1 MKINQDNMIITIDT
15 ELCANGEKIAKELAD
30 MLHLPCYGEEILD
43 KASELSGI
51 PARLMHRYDGRAVH
65 AAYDLLADDHDPLH
79 IRPAADFI
87 TAQVAA
93 CRELAAKGPCVLV
106 DRHASMAMKGTEGHV
121 SVYVHSD
128 FSDRAARLAE
138 QNGLSAA
145 EAEKQLKRADRAYR
159 SYYRGNHKG
168 WGEAD
173 SYDISINASD
183 GDVHT
188 LACTLLSFLESM
200 VGAQLADRKETKAV

>member
-1 MKINQDNMIITIDT
+1 MKINKNNMIITIDT
-15 ELCANGEKIAKELAD
+15 ELCANGEKIAKELAA

-51 PARLMHRYDGRAVH
+51 PARLMHCYDGRAVH
-65 AAYDLLADDHDPLH
+65 AAYDLLANDHDPLH

-93 CRELAAKGPCVLV
+93 CRELAAKGSCVLV
-106 DRHASMAMKGTEGHV
+106 DRHASMAMAGTEGHV

-128 FSDRAARLAE
+128 FSDRAARMAE
-138 QNGLSAA
+138 QNGLTTD

>member
-1 MKINQDNMIITIDT
+1 MKINKDNMIITIDT

-43 KASELSGI
+43 KASEISGI

-65 AAYDLLADDHDPLH
+65 AAYDLLANDREPLH

-93 CRELAAKGPCVLV
+93 CRDLAAKGSCILV
-106 DRHASMAMKGTEGHV
+106 DRHASMAMEGTKDRV
-121 SVYVHSD
+121 SVYIHSN

-138 QNGLSAA
+138 QEGLSAA

-159 SYYRGNHKG
+159 NYYRGNHKG
-168 WGEAD
+168 WGDAD
-173 SYDISINASD
+173 SYDVSVNASD

-188 LACTLLSFLESM
+188 LASTLLSFLETM
-200 VGAQLADRKETKAV
+200 VGAELVDRKASKAV

>member
-1 MKINQDNMIITIDT
+1 MKINKDNMIITIDT

-43 KASELSGI
+43 KASEISGI

-65 AAYDLLADDHDPLH
+65 AAYDLLANDREPLH

-93 CRELAAKGPCVLV
+93 CRDLAAKGSCILV
-106 DRHASMAMKGTEGHV
+106 DRHASMAMEGTKDRV
-121 SVYVHSD
+121 SVYIHSN

-138 QNGLSAA
+138 QEGLSAT

-168 WGEAD
+168 WGDAD
-173 SYDISINASD
+173 SYDISVNASD

-188 LACTLLSFLESM
+188 LASTLLSFLETM
-200 VGAQLADRKETKAV
+200 VGAELVDRKASKAV

>member
-1 MKINQDNMIITIDT
+1 MKINRDNMIITIDT

-30 MLHLPCYGEEILD
+30 LLHLPCYGEEILD

-51 PARLMHRYDGRAVH
+51 PARLMHCYDGRAVH
-65 AAYDLLADDHDPLH
+65 AAYDLLANDHDPLH

-93 CRELAAKGPCVLV
+93 CRELAAKGSCILV
-106 DRHASMAMKGTEGHV
+106 DRHASMAMAGTEGHV

-128 FSDRAARLAE
+128 FSDRAARMAE
-138 QNGLSAA
+138 QNGLTTD

>member
-1 MKINQDNMIITIDT
+1 MKINKDNMIITIDT

-30 MLHLPCYGEEILD
+30 MLHLPCYGKEILD
-43 KASELSGI
+43 KASEISGI

-65 AAYDLLADDHDPLH
+65 AAYDLLANDREPLH

-93 CRELAAKGPCVLV
+93 CRDLATKGSCILV
-106 DRHASMAMKGTEGHV
+106 DRHASMAMEGTKGHV
-121 SVYVHSD
+121 SVYIHSD

-138 QNGLSAA
+138 QDGLSAA

-173 SYDISINASD
+173 SYDISVNASD

-188 LACTLLSFLESM
+188 LACTILSFLETM
-200 VGAQLADRKETKAV
+200 VGAELVDRKTSKAV

>member
-1 MKINQDNMIITIDT
+1 MKINKNNMIITIDT
-15 ELCANGEKIAKELAD
+15 ELCANGEKIAKELAA

-43 KASELSGI
+43 KASELSRI
-51 PARLMHRYDGRAVH
+51 PARLMHRYDGRTVH
-65 AAYDLLADDHDPLH
+65 AAYDLLANDSDPLH

-93 CRELAAKGPCVLV
+93 CRDLAAKGPCILV
-106 DRHASMAMKGTEGHV
+106 DRHASMAMEGTEGHV
-121 SVYVHSD
+121 SVYIHSD
-128 FSDRAARLAE
+128 FSDRAANLAA
-138 QNGLSAA
+138 QKGLSAA
-145 EAEKQLKRADRAYR
+145 DAEKQLKRADRAYR

-173 SYDISINASD
+173 SYDISVNASD

-188 LACTLLSFLESM
+188 LAGTLLSFLETM
-200 VGAQLADRKETKAV
+200 VGAELVERKAPKAV

>member
-65 AAYDLLADDHDPLH
+65 AAYDLLANDHDPLH

-93 CRELAAKGPCVLV
+93 
-106 DRHASMAMKGTEGHV
+106 
-121 SVYVHSD
+121 Y
-128 FSDRAARLAE
+128 AARLAF
-138 QNGLSAA
+138 SP
-145 EAEKQLKRADRAYR
+145 DR
-159 SYYRGNHKG
+159 
-168 WGEAD
+168 
-173 SYDISINASD
+173 
-183 GDVHT
+183 
-188 LACTLLSFLESM
+188 
-200 VGAQLADRKETKAV
+200 RKELQALLNCSPAVLETREKAMSAIRRWLSEY

>member
-1 MKINQDNMIITIDT
+1 MKINKDNMIITIDT

-30 MLHLPCYGEEILD
+30 MLHLPCYGKEILD
-43 KASELSGI
+43 KASEISGI

-65 AAYDLLADDHDPLH
+65 AAYDLLANDREPLH

-93 CRELAAKGPCVLV
+93 CRDLAAEGSCILV
-106 DRHASMAMKGTEGHV
+106 DHHASMALEGTNGHV
-121 SVYVHSD
+121 CVYIHSD
-128 FSDRAARLAE
+128 FSDRAARMAE
-138 QNGLSAA
+138 QDGLSAA
-145 EAEKQLKRADRAYR
+145 QAEKRLKRADRAYR

-173 SYDISINASD
+173 SYDISVNASD

-188 LACTLLSFLESM
+188 LASTILSFLETM
-200 VGAQLADRKETKAV
+200 VGAELVDRKTSKAV

>member
-1 MKINQDNMIITIDT
+1 MKINKDNMIITIDT

-30 MLHLPCYGEEILD
+30 MLHLPCYGKEILD

-65 AAYDLLADDHDPLH
+65 AAYDLLANDREPLH

-93 CRELAAKGPCVLV
+93 CRDLATKGSCILV
-106 DRHASMAMKGTEGHV
+106 DRHASMAMEGTKGHV
-121 SVYVHSD
+121 SVYIHSD

-138 QNGLSAA
+138 QDGLSAA

-173 SYDISINASD
+173 SYDISVNASD

-188 LACTLLSFLESM
+188 LACTILNFLETM
-200 VGAQLADRKETKAV
+200 VGAELVDRKTSKAV

>member
-1 MKINQDNMIITIDT
+1 MKINKDNMIITIDT

-43 KASELSGI
+43 KASEISGI

-65 AAYDLLADDHDPLH
+65 AAYDLLANDREPLH

-93 CRELAAKGPCVLV
+93 CRDLAAKGSCILV
-106 DRHASMAMKGTEGHV
+106 DRHASMAMEGTKDRV
-121 SVYVHSD
+121 SVYIHSN

-138 QNGLSAA
+138 QEGLSAA

-168 WGEAD
+168 WGDAD
-173 SYDISINASD
+173 SYDISVNASD

-188 LACTLLSFLESM
+188 LASTLLSFLETM
-200 VGAQLADRKETKAV
+200 VGAELVDRKASKAV